1 MGKERS
7 LQLPKRFINIYNKR
21 AFAIYSLCG
30 HAYICI
36 NNFLIFHFDYSLRTR
51 RRKNVRDEKREER
64 FLFFAL
70 DIDTNI
76 NNKRET
82 KKEEEEKSAPP
93 VRVFCF
99 LRAFVVVVCVN
110 DERNERKTASFPR
123 AAFYGRTDD
132 IGD

>member
-76 NNKRET
+76 NNKRERRR
-82 KKEEEEKSAPP
+82 KKKKRKAHHLF
-93 VRVFCF
+93 VYFVFCAR
-99 LRAFVVVVCVN
+99 LLLLCV
-110 DERNERKTASFPR
+110 
-123 AAFYGRTDD
+123 
-132 IGD
+132 